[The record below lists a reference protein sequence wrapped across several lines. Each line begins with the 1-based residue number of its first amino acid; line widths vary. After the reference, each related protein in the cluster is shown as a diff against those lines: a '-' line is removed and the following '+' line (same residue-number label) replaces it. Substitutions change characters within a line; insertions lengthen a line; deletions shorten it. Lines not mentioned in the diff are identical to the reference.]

1 MSHDKKYLIVLV
13 GPTAVGKTESA
24 IALSQAINGVII
36 SSDSRQI
43 YKELSIGV
51 AKPTSDEIKAGNI
64 KLVDYVSIV
73 KPYSAGIYETD
84 ALNAIYQSYDAG
96 LTPILSGGTGLYIK
110 AVCEGLDKIP
120 TVPEEVNLQIEQ
132 DLLTDRA
139 KALDE
144 LHKGDSQ
151 SFATVDRDND
161 RRIIRMLGVMRVSGK
176 PFSSFLNQ
184 PKAARGFIPIYIS
197 LMRQREELYDRI
209 NTRVHRMMDN
219 GLIDEVYT
227 LIPHRHLRALDT
239 VGYTEVFG
247 YMDGL
252 YSLGRAIELIQ
263 QNSRRYAKRQLT
275 WIRNQMDAT
284 SFHPHD
290 FEGLKTYVNSYVKL

>member
-13 GPTAVGKTESA
+13 GPTAVGKTETA
-24 IALSQAINGVII
+24 IALSNALNGVII

-51 AKPTSDEIKAGNI
+51 AKPTPDEIEAGNI
-64 KLVDYVSIV
+64 KLVDYVSIL
-73 KPYSAGIYETD
+73 KPYSAGIYEAD
-84 ALNAIYQSYDAG
+84 ALTTIYQSFADSH
-96 LTPILSGGTGLYIK
+96 TPILSGGTGLYIK
-110 AVCEGLDKIP
+110 AVCDGLDKIP
-120 TVPEEVNLQIEQ
+120 NVPDDVYLQIEQ
-132 DLLTDRA
+132 DLLTDRT
-139 KALDE
+139 KTLNE
-144 LHKGDSQ
+144 LHSGDPE
-151 SFATVDRDND
+151 SFSRVDRDND
-161 RRIIRMLGVMRVSGK
+161 RRIIRMLGVMRISGK

-184 PKAARGFIPIYIS
+184 PKKSRGFIPIYIS

-209 NTRVHRMMDN
+209 NTRVHRMMN
-219 GLIDEVYT
+219 KGLLDEVHS

-252 YSLGRAIELIQ
+252 YSLDRAIELIQ

-284 SFHPHD
+284 SFHPDD
-290 FEGLKTYVNSYVKL
+290 FEGLKTYVSPYVNL